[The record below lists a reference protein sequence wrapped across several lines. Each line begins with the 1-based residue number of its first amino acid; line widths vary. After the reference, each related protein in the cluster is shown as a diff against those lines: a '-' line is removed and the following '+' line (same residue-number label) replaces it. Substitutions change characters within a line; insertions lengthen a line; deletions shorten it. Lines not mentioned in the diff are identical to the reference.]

1 MDGFG
6 DPPYKLEQVRG
17 RRCGQILCHR
27 GKLVSC
33 VLHGLTVS
41 GRASLGTDR
50 AVCTTRNRGSTM
62 LEKLFQ
68 LKAHN
73 TSLRTEV
80 LAGLTTFLTMA
91 YILFV
96 NPAILGE
103 TGMDK
108 GAVFVA
114 TCLAAAI
121 GSALMGLIANYPIAL
136 APGMGLNA
144 FFTYTVVL
152 TMGYTW
158 QVALGA
164 VFISATLFFLLSI
177 FRIREWII
185 NSIPLPLRSAITAG
199 IGLFLALIAL
209 KEAGLVVDHP
219 ATLVGLGDLTAP
231 GPLLAILGF
240 VIIVALEARRV
251 TGAVM
256 IGILLVTAIA
266 IALGVTPFGG
276 VLSMPPAITPTLLQ
290 LDIAGAFDIGML
302 SVIFAFLFV
311 DLFDNTGTL
320 IGVAKRAGLMGKDGH
335 LPKMGR
341 ALIADSTA
349 AMGGSLLG
357 TSTTTS
363 YIESAAGVA
372 AGGRTGLT
380 ACVVAVLFL
389 LSLFFAPLAGT
400 VPAFATAPALLFV
413 AVLMTSGLAEIDW
426 DDITVAAPVVI
437 TALSMPLTFSIANGI
452 AFGFITWVV
461 IKALAGRFKDIN
473 PALVVLAALF
483 VIKFGFFNA

>member
-1 MDGFG
+1 
-6 DPPYKLEQVRG
+6 
-17 RRCGQILCHR
+17 
-27 GKLVSC
+27 
-33 VLHGLTVS
+33 
-41 GRASLGTDR
+41 
-50 AVCTTRNRGSTM
+50 M
-62 LEKLFQ
+62 LERLFQ

-73 TSLRTEV
+73 TSVRTEL
-80 LAGLTTFLTMA
+80 LAGVTTFLAMA

-96 NPAILGE
+96 NPSILGA

-108 GAVFVA
+108 GAIFVA

-152 TMGYTW
+152 HLGHTW

-164 VFISATLFFLLSI
+164 VFLSALMFFLLSI

-185 NSIPLPLRSAITAG
+185 NSIPLPLRSGIAAG

-209 KEAGLVVDHP
+209 QTAGIVVGNP
-219 ATLVGLGDLTAP
+219 ATLVGLGDLSKP

-240 VIIVALEARRV
+240 FLIVVLEARKV
-251 TGAVM
+251 TGAVL
-256 IGILLVTAIA
+256 IGILVVTVIA
-266 IALGVTPFGG
+266 IALGVSAFGG
-276 VLSMPPAITPTLLQ
+276 LVSMPPSLAPTFLQ
-290 LDIAGAFDIGML
+290 LDIRGALDVGLI

-311 DLFDNTGTL
+311 DLFDNSGTL

-341 ALIADSTA
+341 ALIADSSA
-349 AMGGSLLG
+349 AMFGSLLG

-363 YIESAAGVA
+363 YIESAAGVS

-380 ACVVAVLFL
+380 AVVVAVLFL
-389 LSLFFAPLAGT
+389 LALFFAPLAGS
-400 VPAFATAPALLFV
+400 VPAFATAPALFFI
-413 AVLMTSGLAEIDW
+413 AVLMTSGLAEIEW
-426 DDITVAAPVVI
+426 DDLTTAAPVLV
-437 TALSMPLTFSIANGI
+437 TALAMPLTYSIANGI
-452 AFGFITWVV
+452 AFGFIAWTV
-461 IKALAGRFKDIN
+461 IKLLSGRTRELNSALI
-473 PALVVLAALF
+473 VLSILF
-483 VIKFGFFNA
+483 VIKLGWFNA